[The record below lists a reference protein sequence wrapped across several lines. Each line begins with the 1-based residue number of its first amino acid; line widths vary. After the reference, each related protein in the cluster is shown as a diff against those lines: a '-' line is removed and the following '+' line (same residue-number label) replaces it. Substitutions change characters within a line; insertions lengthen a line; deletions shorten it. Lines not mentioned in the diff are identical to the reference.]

1 MKGKQ
6 VLLTGGTGGLGLGV
20 TPTFVAS
27 GAKVIIPYRSDRG
40 IIRLKERM
48 PAADF
53 ERIIFVKVDLNDES
67 AVEKL
72 VNDLGR
78 VDVLIHL
85 VGGFSM
91 GRTDEF
97 SFGDWK
103 DAFDLNLHTTFLVC
117 KHCLRVMRRHGYG
130 RIVTVASRGALQP
143 GAQLAAYCASK
154 AGVVALTQA
163 IAQET
168 KNLDITANVVLPSV
182 IDTPS
187 NREAMGEAQADE
199 WVKPESLAEVIGFLA
214 SDAARDVRGS
224 AIPVYGSV

>member
-20 TPTFVAS
+20 TPVVVKT
-27 GAKVIIPYRSDRG
+27 GAQVIVPYRSESG
-40 IIRLKERM
+40 VFRLKERM
-48 PAADF
+48 SATEFD
-53 ERIIFVKVDLNDES
+53 RLVFVKTDLNDES

-91 GRTDEF
+91 GRIDELDF
-97 SFGDWK
+97 QDWQDSFN
-103 DAFDLNLHTTFLVC
+103 LNLHTTFLVC
-117 KHCLRVMRRHGYG
+117 KYCLRTMRRHGYG

-154 AGVVALTQA
+154 AGVVALTQV

-168 KNLDITANVVLPSV
+168 KDMDITANTVLPSI

-187 NREAMGEAQADE
+187 NRKAMGEAQVDQ
-199 WVKPESLAEVIGFLA
+199 WVKPESLAEAICFLA
-214 SDAARDVRGS
+214 SESAKDVRGA
-224 AIPVYGSV
+224 AIPVYGSI